1 MKALCLDNYSAIV
14 GIDWADKKHDLCELS
29 LDDHAYHHSTIS
41 SRPEAIHDWAR
52 DLHKRFPDKPVAVAC
67 ELKKGPLV
75 YALMKHAH
83 IVIIPLHPASVA
95 KYRKAFHPSGAKSD
109 PEDAR
114 LQTDM
119 VFRHID
125 KFTALIPE
133 EPEVRALAQLVEWR
147 RKLVQDRVDLTNSIT
162 WHLKNYYPQVLDWFT
177 EKDTQLFV
185 DFLTRWPSL
194 AHVQRARK
202 NTLTD
207 FMVQHNVR
215 RQHLI
220 DARIKGIK
228 SAVALTDDVGVIEPN
243 QLMIES
249 LIPQLEVLIKAIQRM
264 DKEIGRR
271 YATMADGYIFDS
283 LPGAG
288 AQYAPRLLAAFG
300 TNRDR
305 YLDANQIQKYSGIAP
320 VIESS
325 GNKSWTHWR
334 YSCPKF
340 IRQTFVEW
348 AGQTVRYSFWAR
360 AYYEQQKSK
369 GKPHNTIIR
378 SLAFKWI
385 RIIFRCWKER
395 KPYDEAKYLQTLK
408 DRGSP
413 ILQFVVNG

>member
-1 MKALCLDNYSAIV
+1 LKALCLDNYSAIV

-83 IVIIPLHPASVA
+83 VVIIPLHPASVA

-109 PEDAR
+109 PGDAR

-125 KFTALIPE
+125 KFTALLPE

-162 WHLKNYYPQVLDWFT
+162 WHLKNYYPQVLDWFK

-185 DFLTRWPSL
+185 DFLTRWPTL
-194 AHVQRARK
+194 ADVQRARK
-202 NTLTD
+202 NTLRD

-220 DARIKGIK
+220 DARIKGIR

-264 DKEIGRR
+264 DKEIALR
-271 YATMADGYIFDS
+271 YATMADAYIFDS

-288 AQYAPRLLAAFG
+288 AQYAPRLLAALG

-360 AYYEQQKSK
+360 AYYEQQKAK

-395 KPYDEAKYLQTLK
+395 KPYDEARYLQTLK